1 MRSGPGAPYSFTIQ
15 FYHTVLPYSK
25 IDEKDSWW
33 AKEGDSSDYGRDF
46 IVRILGGLKRDRG
59 RERGEGTDP
68 SRNQKLKIH

>member
-33 AKEGDSSDYGRDF
+33 AEEEDNYDYGKDF
-46 IVRILGGLKRDRG
+46 IVRILGVFVFLYWRTFPKGILH
-59 RERGEGTDP
+59 REKKD
-68 SRNQKLKIH
+68 